1 MNVRFLVN
9 GAPTEV
15 DVPGMRRLLDVLRED
30 LGLTGT
36 KEGCGEGECGAC
48 SVILDGDLV
57 DACLVPICQV
67 DGSVVRTVE
76 GLAPRGAAA
85 LDELQTAFL
94 ETGGAQCGICT
105 PGMLMA
111 ARAYLDD
118 GGTAQEAAIR
128 EAIAGNLCR
137 CTGYTKIVEAIALAA
152 GGSWLMDENLESGGP
167 VEEPPKPAEPAE
179 ATEATEA
186 QGATAEESQVPGEEP
201 TAAPTEPAAKRKSR
215 PAKTRSRTAKTATKS
230 VPKPTTKSTPKS
242 APRPTAAARA
252 KATTPKATTAK
263 PVTRVATQV
272 RAMPPNPAKAARE
285 TRSAKLRRRIG
296 LPATAKLRV
305 GPRVAAGA
313 VAAVAAAA
321 LGVVG
326 IVRGRRKQ

>member
-1 MNVRFLVN
+1 MSGFRFLVN
-9 GAPTEV
+9 GAPAEV
-15 DVPGMRRLLDVLRED
+15 HVPGMRRLLDVLRED

-48 SVILDGDLV
+48 SVILDGDVV

-179 ATEATEA
+179 ATEPTEA
-186 QGATAEESQVPGEEP
+186 QPATAEEP
-201 TAAPTEPAAKRKSR
+201 TAASTELAPKRKSR

-326 IVRGRRKQ
+326 VVRGRRKH